1 MPNFNLTGTLRTNT
15 PITPTWSNWLGYAF
29 KNNSAAV
36 VQNDTH
42 QLRHSYHDQQKLYNA
57 ATISYASVELPAP
70 QEISNDSADLINNEL
85 VQIFFCILYS
95 TVFVLGVFGNVLVCF
110 VVLRNR
116 AMQTVTNIFITNL
129 ALSDILLC
137 VLAVPFTPLYTFMG
151 RWAFGHTLCHLVSFA
166 QGCSI
171 YISTLTLTSIAVD
184 RYFVII
190 YPFHPRMK
198 LCTCITI
205 IVSIWTIAL
214 LATLPYGMYMKMLT
228 RVSLNA
234 NISWGNANIT
244 PIANSPTVN
253 ISNDHQ
259 RNYDAYMQVVSTIN
273 MLNETDTY
281 STDTTVYYCEENW
294 PSEHYRKVFGSVT
307 TIIQFVLPF
316 FIISIC
322 YVWISM
328 KLNARA
334 KAKPGSKSSRKEE
347 ADRDRKKRTNR
358 MLIAMVAVFGLSW
371 LPLNVVNMFDDFYE
385 KSNEW
390 RFYTLFFFVA
400 HSIAMSST
408 CYNPFLY
415 AWLNENFRKEFKHVL
430 PCFNPSNN
438 NLISRGYNRSDRNT
452 CGPRLHHGNNG
463 NGGGAINT
471 HGSSID
477 NYDHDDDN
485 GITQDTCI
493 TATKEKLLLAPRE
506 TPYGNGRSVLSPCLE
521 RVAAIGTSVGG
532 GINAACLVQSS
543 NQVEILLN
551 DTDIRK
557 HRNYQNDDK
566 REHNDND
573 RTNET
578 RFSETPFI
586 AAQKATRISTV
597 PESRTRN
604 KIESSPAHTERHKQS
619 CN

>member
-1 MPNFNLTGTLRTNT
+1 MPNFNLTKTLRTNT
-15 PITPTWSNWLGYAF
+15 PITPTWSNWFGHNF
-29 KNNSAAV
+29 RNNSATIS
-36 VQNDTH
+36 QNDAQ
-42 QLRHSYHDQQKLYNA
+42 QLHRYYHHDQQKLHNA
-57 ATISYASVELPAP
+57 ATISYASVELPVS
-70 QEISNDSADLINNEL
+70 QEVSNDSADLIDNEL

-198 LCTCITI
+198 LCTCII
-205 IVSIWTIAL
+205 IIISIWTIAL

-228 RVSLNA
+228 RVNLNA
-234 NISWGNANIT
+234 NISWETANIT
-244 PIANSPTVN
+244 TTIANS
-253 ISNDHQ
+253 SNAHQ
-259 RNYDAYMQVVSTIN
+259 RNYDAYMQILSSIN
-273 MLNETDTY
+273 MPNGTDTS
-281 STDTTVYYCEENW
+281 STSNTIYYCEEDW

-307 TIIQFVLPF
+307 TILQFVLPF
-316 FIISIC
+316 VIISIC

-371 LPLNVVNMFDDFYE
+371 LPLNVVNIFDDFYE

-400 HSIAMSST
+400 HSVAMSST

-438 NLISRGYNRSDRNT
+438 NLITRGYNRSDRNT

-463 NGGGAINT
+463 NGGGAVNT
-471 HGSSID
+471 RGSSID
-477 NYDHDDDN
+477 NYDHDDEN

-493 TATKEKLLLAPRE
+493 TATKEKLLVIPRE
-506 TPYGNGRSVLSPCLE
+506 PPCGNGRSILSPCLE
-521 RVAAIGTSVGG
+521 RVVAIGTSVGG
-532 GINAACLVQSS
+532 GINATCLVQSC

-557 HRNYQNDDK
+557 HRNYQTEDHDELTND
-566 REHNDND
+566 D

-578 RFSETPFI
+578 RFTETPFNNS
-586 AAQKATRISTV
+586 RNVVSTIV
-597 PESRTRN
+597 ESRTDNEIECSPVHAEQN
-604 KIESSPAHTERHKQS
+604 KQY
-619 CN
+619 CD